1 MCTRSTSKFE
11 EIHELFVL
19 DAPFGAGIAAIFL
32 EKRAEVP
39 SLDFVD
45 TCDKYACACSP
56 YISMTKSGY
65 LDEPKRARALDYA
78 QYPLLGKKKRN

>member
-1 MCTRSTSKFE
+1 MCTRFTSKFE

-45 TCDKYACACSP
+45 TCDKYA
-56 YISMTKSGY
+56 
-65 LDEPKRARALDYA
+65 
-78 QYPLLGKKKRN
+78 

>member
-1 MCTRSTSKFE
+1 MDCGCCFNLPGSSSGTLSRRNKVGACSGMCTRFTSKFE

-45 TCDKYACACSP
+45 ICDKYA
-56 YISMTKSGY
+56 
-65 LDEPKRARALDYA
+65 
-78 QYPLLGKKKRN
+78 